1 MKKLITMR
9 IEANLL
15 GKLDKLKQNT
25 KISRT
30 VLIEEAI
37 KLILQLYTSPVNE
50 EEMLNTAKKLLKE
63 RADLYKRLANK

>member
-9 IEANLL
+9 IEADLL
-15 GKLDKLKQNT
+15 AKLNKLKHDT

-37 KLILQLYTSPVNE
+37 KLILQLYSAPVNE
-50 EEMLNTAKKLLKE
+50 EEMLDTAKKLLKE
-63 RADLYKRLANK
+63 RAELYRRLANK